1 MTIFRFYASV
11 YFRKPISKN
20 PTPNNIQKR
29 KRNQPSPNLISD
41 VLKQVY
47 SVLYFLTINAFLTSQ
62 LKIGASNDGQHSLPI
77 KYLWCIRNKGL
88 LKWSVYCT
96 CSITL
101 WNAVGNGSV
110 TVSGSFEN
118 HAMGIRSHKA
128 AWNHSLTLGQYEP
141 DSAMVWLYNPWGF
154 PGLIL
159 MSVPRQWEL
168 FNVFRVFPTNF
179 ALRRVTFFSP
189 PVICG
194 LYWTQEKNQLG
205 FWGWGMVG
213 HQGQSSVVQ

>member
-1 MTIFRFYASV
+1 MMVST
-11 YFRKPISKN
+11 
-20 PTPNNIQKR
+20 Q
-29 KRNQPSPNLISD
+29 
-41 VLKQVY
+41 
-47 SVLYFLTINAFLTSQ
+47 
-62 LKIGASNDGQHSLPI
+62 SLPI
-77 KYLWCIRNKGL
+77 KYLLCIRSKGL

-96 CSITL
+96 CSIAH

-141 DSAMVWLYNPWGF
+141 NSAMVWLYDPWGF

-159 MSVPRQWEL
+159 MSVQRQWEL
-168 FNVFRVFPTNF
+168 FSVFRVFPTNS

-189 PVICG
+189 PVIHG
-194 LYWTQEKNQLG
+194 LYWTQEKKNSWDFG
-205 FWGWGMVG
+205 VEGWWVTKAKAVWFNKCQWSFVNSTKS
-213 HQGQSSVVQ
+213 HN